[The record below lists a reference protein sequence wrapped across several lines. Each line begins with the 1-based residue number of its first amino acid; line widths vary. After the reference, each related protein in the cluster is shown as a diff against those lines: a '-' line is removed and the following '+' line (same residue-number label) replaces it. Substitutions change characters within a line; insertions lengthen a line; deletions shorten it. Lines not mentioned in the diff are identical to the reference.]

1 LTYIIINNID
11 HAARPGASG
20 KTLGAFMNR
29 FGPSLFVIAAALGA
43 VASPALAETREDAA
57 EATNVSQSIE
67 EVVVTA
73 QRREEKLQNAP
84 LSILAFTTKRIDQL
98 NAVSLDNLERAAPGV
113 TFAVN
118 RAKTVGQIGMRGVV
132 DYASTPG
139 YDARVGAYLD
149 GVYIKRSYADN
160 QTLLGMERVEFL
172 RGPQGTTFGM
182 NTDAGAISFTT
193 RKPDLN
199 APGGEAVAEV
209 GGFGHRRFGGRVN
222 LPLIKDKLALAVTL
236 TSETSDGFI
245 DNIYLNRTYGGVD
258 RKSARAQLRYQPN
271 ENVDINLQYSGLWDD
286 NKSIWTIGVWSPA
299 QWASFQRLYPKF
311 NGLALPGALQIADSN
326 DQGETGQSQFF
337 IASVDWRLSDG
348 LKLSAI
354 SAYQNERFQQISDA
368 TDLPAPG
375 RVYDLNQ
382 TSRQFSQEL
391 RLSSDAAQPLSFIA
405 GLYFQDGR
413 NGANTRY
420 YLGSEFAALTFWSR
434 GVAEA
439 VIPGAVSVSPLRL
452 YNNTVILAP
461 ATVSDQSYAAYGSL
475 LYRPASNVEI
485 EAGGRYSVIRKTLE
499 HFSENDPLR
508 ADPTNAANL
517 AYASFA
523 QFPDQTDKQTFKAFT
538 PKVSISYHPT
548 SDTTLFA
555 SASKGFKAG
564 GWNTGVITQA
574 VFSTGLRLGDE
585 SSVNYEMGL
594 KSEWFDRRLRFN
606 VTGFWEDFTGFQVSQ
621 WTPTVNGSSVARL
634 ANAGKARSKGV
645 EAEVEAIPLQ
655 GLSLT
660 ANFTYNRARF
670 TDFANCNG
678 LNTSCTGNRLPYA
691 PDYKLYLAGLY
702 ERPITGALK
711 AFVGGGYAMETSS
724 YSNVVNVVR
733 EYIPRHS
740 AIEAKIGV
748 AALDDRW
755 SLTVFGNN
763 LADRLNQVYSQ
774 NGAYGDQIRFFREPR
789 SYGAT
794 FKLRY

>member
-1 LTYIIINNID
+1 
-11 HAARPGASG
+11 
-20 KTLGAFMNR
+20 MNR
-29 FGPSLFVIAAALGA
+29 FGPSLIAIATALAAA
-43 VASPALAETREDAA
+43 ASPALAETRDDSA
-57 EATNVSQSIE
+57 EPAKASQAIE
-67 EVVVTA
+67 EIVVTA
-73 QRREEKLQNAP
+73 QRREEKLQSVP
-84 LSILAFTTKRIDQL
+84 VSILAFTAKRIDQL

-182 NTDAGAISFTT
+182 NTDAGAISFIT
-193 RKPDLN
+193 RKPDLGDL
-199 APGGEAVAEV
+199 GGEAVGE
-209 GGFGHRRFGGRVN
+209 FGSFNHRRFGARVN
-222 LPLIKDKLALAVTL
+222 LPLIKDKLALAVTA

-245 DNIYLNRTYGGVD
+245 DNIYLDRSYGGVD
-258 RKSARAQLRYQPN
+258 RRSLRAQLRYQPN
-271 ENVDINLQYSGLWDD
+271 ADVEINLQYSGLWDD

-299 QWASFQRLYPKF
+299 QWASFQKLYPKF
-311 NGLALPGALQIADSN
+311 SGLPLPGDLQIADSN
-326 DQGETGQSQFF
+326 DQGETGRSQFF
-337 IASVDWRLSDG
+337 IGSVDWRLSEG
-348 LKLSAI
+348 LKLTSI
-354 SAYQNERFQQISDA
+354 SAYQTERFQQISDA
-368 TDLPAPG
+368 TDLPVPG

-405 GLYFQDGR
+405 GLYFQDGE
-413 NGANTRY
+413 NGADTRY

-434 GVAEA
+434 GVAEVAIPAA
-439 VIPGAVSVSPLRL
+439 VAASPLRL
-452 YNNTVILAP
+452 YNNTVIHAP

-475 LYRPASNVEI
+475 LYRPTPDVEI
-485 EAGGRYSVIRKTLE
+485 GAGARYSVIRKTLE

-523 QFPDQTDKQTFKAFT
+523 QFSDQTDKQTFRAFT

-548 SDTTLFA
+548 EDATLFA
-555 SASKGFKAG
+555 SVSKGFKAG

-574 VFSTGLRLGDE
+574 VFNAGLRLGDE
-585 SSVNYEMGL
+585 SSTNYEIGL
-594 KSEWFDRRLRFN
+594 KSEWFARRLRFN
-606 VTGFWEDFTGFQVSQ
+606 ATGFWEDFTGFQVSQ

-660 ANFTYNRARF
+660 ANFAYTRARF
-670 TDFANCNG
+670 TDFLNCNG
-678 LNTSCTGNRLPYA
+678 LNTNCTGNRLPYA
-691 PDYKLYLAGLY
+691 PDYKLYLAGAY
-702 ERPITGALK
+702 ERPITPALK
-711 AFVGGGYAMETSS
+711 AFVGGGYAMETFS
-724 YSNVVNVVR
+724 YANVVNAVR
-733 EYIPRHS
+733 EYIPRHYS
-740 AIEAKIGV
+740 FDAKIGV
-748 AALDDRW
+748 AALDERW
-755 SLTVFGNN
+755 SLTVFSNN
-763 LADRLNQVYSQ
+763 VTDRLNQVYSQ

>member
-11 HAARPGASG
+11 PKGDAARVRQ
-20 KTLGAFMNR
+20 TLGASMNR
-29 FGPSLFVIAAALGA
+29 FGPSLFVIAAALA
-43 VASPALAETREDAA
+43 ATASPARA
-57 EATNVSQSIE
+57 EAPETSPAATTASRSVE
-67 EVVVTA
+67 EIVVTA
-73 QRREEKLQNAP
+73 QRREEKLQTVP
-84 LSILAFTTKRIDQL
+84 VSILAFTTKRIEQL

-199 APGGEAVAEV
+199 ALGGEAVAEA
-209 GGFGHRRFGGRVN
+209 GSFGHRRFGARAN

-245 DNIYLNRTYGGVD
+245 DNIYLNRAYGGVD
-258 RKSARAQLRYQPN
+258 RKSARAQLRYRPN
-271 ENVDINLQYSGLWDD
+271 DNIDINLQYSGLWDD

-299 QWASFQRLYPKF
+299 QWASFQKLYPKF
-311 NGLALPGALQIADSN
+311 SGLPLPGALQIADGS
-326 DQGETGQSQFF
+326 DQGETGRSQFF
-337 IASVDWRLSDG
+337 IGTVDWRLGDG
-348 LKLSAI
+348 LKLTSI
-354 SAYQNERFQQISDA
+354 SAYQSERFQQISDA
-368 TDLPAPG
+368 TDLPASG

-391 RLSSDAAQPLSFIA
+391 RLASDSAQPLSFIA
-405 GLYFQDGR
+405 GLYFQDGK

-439 VIPGAVSVSPLRL
+439 VIPAAVSVSPLRL
-452 YNNTVILAP
+452 YNNTVIRAP

-485 EAGGRYSVIRKTLE
+485 ETGGRYSVIRKTLE

-517 AYASFA
+517 AYAAFG
-523 QFPDQTDKQTFKAFT
+523 QFPDQTDKQTFTAFT
-538 PKVSISYHPT
+538 PKVSISYHP
-548 SDTTLFA
+548 SRDATLFA

-564 GWNTGVITQA
+564 GWNTGVVTQA
-574 VFSTGLRLGDE
+574 VFDAGLRLGDE
-585 SSVNYEMGL
+585 SSVNYEIGL

-606 VTGFWEDFTGFQVSQ
+606 VTGFLEDFTGFQVSQ
-621 WTPTVNGSSVARL
+621 WTPTVTGSSVARL

-645 EAEVEAIPLQ
+645 EAELEAIPLQ

-670 TDFANCNG
+670 TEFANCNG

-691 PDYKLYLAGLY
+691 PDYKLYLAATY
-702 ERPITGALK
+702 ERPITGTLN
-711 AFVGGGYAMETSS
+711 AFVGGGYSMETSS
-724 YSNVVNVVR
+724 YSNVVNVAR

-740 AIEAKIGV
+740 SIEAKIGV
-748 AALDDRW
+748 AAMDERW
-755 SLTVFGNN
+755 SLTVFGAN
-763 LADRLNQVYSQ
+763 LADHLNQVYSQ
-774 NGAYGDQIRFFREPR
+774 SGAYGDQIRFFREPR